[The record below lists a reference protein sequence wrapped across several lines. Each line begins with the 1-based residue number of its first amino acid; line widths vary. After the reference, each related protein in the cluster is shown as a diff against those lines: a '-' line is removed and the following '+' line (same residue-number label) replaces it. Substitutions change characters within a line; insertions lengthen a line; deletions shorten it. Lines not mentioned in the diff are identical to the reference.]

1 MSSIY
6 VKLVLQILVF
16 VFDLVENESRRYFQL
31 NVHHLYNLL
40 IQLEER
46 EREKFTKEC
55 KEMIDLALSMQLIQ
69 HQNQL
74 DNLIYPYEY
83 LL

>member
-46 EREKFTKEC
+46 EREKFTTEC

-74 DNLIYPYEY
+74 DNLIYPSEY